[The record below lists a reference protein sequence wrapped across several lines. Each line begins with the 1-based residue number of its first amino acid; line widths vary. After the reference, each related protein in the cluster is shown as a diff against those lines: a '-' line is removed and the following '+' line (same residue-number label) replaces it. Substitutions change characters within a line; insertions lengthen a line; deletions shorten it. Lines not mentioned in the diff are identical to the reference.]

1 MSNKTKAQRGRPQ
14 VYEIK
19 FPGNKGTINTVQKA
33 NKVTCRATVV
43 ARFNNWVKEGY
54 LVASDQLVKEGKRGR
69 YSTVYWKAGA
79 WKAYQA
85 MQKRNKAN
93 AKSKKLATVPAVD
106 LTPAPEPVT
115 A

>member
-14 VYEIK
+14 VYAIK
-19 FPGNKGTINTVQKA
+19 FPGNKGTINTVQQA
-33 NKVTCRATVV
+33 NKVECRATVV
-43 ARFNNWVKEGY
+43 ARFKNWVKEGY

-79 WKAYQA
+79 WKAFLA
-85 MQKRNKAN
+85 MQKRNKD
-93 AKSKKLATVPAVD
+93 KSKKLDTVPAVD